1 LLTEGADL
9 NLARM
14 RPYELADTWGAPRR
28 AILELFLSAAK
39 LGVLNMRWDVMC
51 PLCRGAKATAPAL
64 DELRKGVYC
73 PTCSIDYEANFTQ
86 NVELTFTPHAQIRA
100 INAGSYCIGGPMIT
114 PHILIHQAVQP
125 GEARTL
131 HTRLEPGNYRVRTQR
146 PGVEQWLEMRGEG
159 EYEIGQLSIQASAE
173 RIQATSQ
180 REDGVRGEGLTLVM
194 ANNAPY
200 AQRIYVERSEWYT
213 DAVTAAEVTTL
224 QHFRELFSD
233 EVLRPAEEIGIEG
246 VTILFS
252 DLVGSTA
259 MYDRVGDAPC
269 YAMVR
274 DQFAFLQRI
283 VREHD
288 GAIVKTIGDAIMAVF
303 VDPAQGMRAAFA
315 IQREIEDFNA
325 EHPDLPLSIK
335 LGMHHGPCIAV
346 NLNDRLDYFG
356 TTVNL
361 AARLEGQSK
370 GGDVVI
376 SESLR
381 EDPAVA
387 ELLEATAVD
396 VERYETPIKGFGEHF
411 VLYRLTLH

>member
-1 LLTEGADL
+1 
-9 NLARM
+9 M

-28 AILELFLSAAK
+28 AILELFLSAAR
-39 LGVLNMRWDVMC
+39 LGVLNMRWDVMW
-51 PLCRGAKATAPAL
+51 PLCRAAKATAPAL
-64 DELRKGVYC
+64 DELRKGVHC
-73 PTCSIDYEANFTQ
+73 PTCSIDYEANSTQ
-86 NVELTFTPHAQIRA
+86 NVELTFTPHPQIRA

-125 GEARTL
+125 GETCTL

-180 REDGVRGEGLTLVM
+180 REDGVRSEGLTLVM

-288 GAIVKTIGDAIMAVF
+288 GAIVKTIGDAIMAAF

-325 EHPDLPLSIK
+325 LHPDLPLTIK

-370 GGDVVI
+370 DGDVVI

-381 EDPAVA
+381 GDPAVA
-387 ELLEATAVD
+387 ELLESMAVD
-396 VERYETPIKGFGEHF
+396 VERYETPIKGFDEHF